1 MREILFRG
9 QTRKKGEKVWMDGS
23 PVDGNWVYGGVNQ
36 GKGDFSIIYQT
47 EPEIHKYPVYTD
59 TLGQY
64 TGLHDKNGTKIFEGD
79 LVRFVHPDTGEFSEE
94 VQEVV
99 WDDKYVGF
107 CLLLRAT
114 GYKES
119 FDGVPHWYVVIGN
132 IHDNPELVST

>member
-9 QTRKKGEKVWMDGS
+9 QTRKKGEKVRLDGS

-79 LVRFVHPDTGEFSEE
+79 VMRFVSPDLEE
-94 VQEVV
+94 PSAIRYVV
-99 WDDKYVGF
+99 EYIEDGF
-107 CLLLRAT
+107 ALRVP
-114 GYKES
+114 GRNLMEE
-119 FDGVPHWYVVIGN
+119 FDGVPELYEIIGN
-132 IHDNPELVST
+132 IHDTPELVST

>member
-64 TGLHDKNGTKIFEGD
+64 TGLTDKNGDKIFEGD
-79 LVRFVHPDTGEFSEE
+79 VMRFVSTDLEE
-94 VQEVV
+94 PSATLYVV
-99 WDDKYVGF
+99 EYIEDGF
-107 CLLLRAT
+107 ALRVA
-114 GYKES
+114 GRNLMEE
-119 FDGVPHWYVVIGN
+119 FDGVPELYEIIGN

>member
-64 TGLHDKNGTKIFEGD
+64 TGLTDKNGTKIFEGD
-79 LVRFVHPDTGEFSEE
+79 VLRFVSPDLEE
-94 VQEVV
+94 PSKTLYVV
-99 WDDKYVGF
+99 EYIEDGF
-107 CLLLRAT
+107 ALRVA
-114 GYKES
+114 GRNLMEE
-119 FDGVPHWYVVIGN
+119 FDGVPELYEIIGN